1 VRVRSHNNVAR
12 IKTDENGFDIFNN
25 KIIREEIYNKSRD
38 LGFIYVS
45 IDILGY
51 RTGNM
56 NETIK
61 SS

>member
-1 VRVRSHNNVAR
+1 MRVRSHNNVAR